1 MGRRASS
8 FRTTEA
14 LSWRFE
20 ERKPSEIPSRSRSV
34 SAFLLLEATTA
45 VRLRLCSQLEAL
57 RPGRGKSGMMCAV
70 DARSEKRPAAPC
82 CEMRKKESDSPFT
95 ALTSVRALL

>member
-1 MGRRASS
+1 MLGRRASC

-20 ERKPSEIPSRSRSV
+20 ERKPSEIPSKTRSV

-45 VRLRLCSQLEAL
+45 LMLRLCSQLEAL
-57 RPGRGKSGMMCAV
+57 HPGWVMNKTMCAV
-70 DARSEKRPAAPC
+70 DARSEKRPAAPY
-82 CEMRKKESDSPFT
+82 
-95 ALTSVRALL
+95 